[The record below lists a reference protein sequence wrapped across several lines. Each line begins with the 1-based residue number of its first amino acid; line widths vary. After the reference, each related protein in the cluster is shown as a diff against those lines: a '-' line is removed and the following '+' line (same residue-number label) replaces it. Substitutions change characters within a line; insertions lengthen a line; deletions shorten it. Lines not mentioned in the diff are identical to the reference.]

1 MQFLQDP
8 KEISLD
14 SLDNERRK
22 ANRHFRKRKRN
33 ILKLKLI
40 NLKLTVRLKMSETY
54 IRASVTLRRVTN
66 LELI

>member
-8 KEISLD
+8 KEINLGN
-14 SLDNERRK
+14 LDNERRE
-22 ANRHFRKRKRN
+22 ANRHFRKRKGN
-33 ILKLKLI
+33 ILKLMLI

-54 IRASVTLRRVTN
+54 IRASVTLRRVTS